1 MSRTYIYRY
10 DTQNIF
16 SPYTVIQALIKSCMY
31 TLLDKFTC
39 LYLSIYGRRIVNIY
53 IISSH
58 QFNVAKLQ
66 VFSIRMKHCVN
77 KQVNTQVS
85 IFTEHETHLFVVA
98 EAILILLKKIR
109 LEQVFLSRNL
119 NNINI
124 FFPNIFNERTS
135 LFSSVIL
142 SRLIS
147 AFSFHFL
154 SISFSSIQMF
164 DFNLVM
170 YFVDKSLSLTF
181 FWGGGEFMIYYF
193 IYFAKMWR
201 PLDDP

>member
-1 MSRTYIYRY
+1 M
-10 DTQNIF
+10 
-16 SPYTVIQALIKSCMY
+16 
-31 TLLDKFTC
+31 
-39 LYLSIYGRRIVNIY
+39 
-53 IISSH
+53 
-58 QFNVAKLQ
+58 
-66 VFSIRMKHCVN
+66 
-77 KQVNTQVS
+77 
-85 IFTEHETHLFVVA
+85 A
-98 EAILILLKKIR
+98 EAIRILLKKIR

-164 DFNLVM
+164 DFHLVM

-181 FWGGGEFMIYYF
+181 FFLGGGDVHDLLFYLF
-193 IYFAKMWR
+193 CQNVATTG
-201 PLDDP
+201 